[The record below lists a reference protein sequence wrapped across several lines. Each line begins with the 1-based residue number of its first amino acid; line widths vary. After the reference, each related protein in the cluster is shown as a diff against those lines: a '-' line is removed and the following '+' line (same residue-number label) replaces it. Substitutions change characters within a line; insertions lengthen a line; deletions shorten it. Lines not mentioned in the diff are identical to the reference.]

1 MQDKGVKLYALVN
14 NAGIGGGAET
24 EVIIDTNFKG
34 PKRVT
39 DALVGLIDKSGG
51 RIVNVSS
58 GLRKST
64 KRWIQVVGKF
74 MNRIFCFWTILG
86 NKGKFLQFC
95 CSILLLRAVFFMSLI
110 LALNRLNYYT
120 FWVKID

>member
-95 CSILLLRAVFFMSLI
+95 CSILLLRAVFFYV
-110 LALNRLNYYT
+110 LN
-120 FWVKID
+120 FGFKQVKLLYFLG

>member
-1 MQDKGVKLYALVN
+1 LVN

-58 GLRKST
+58 GLRIST
-64 KRWIQVVGKF
+64 K
-74 MNRIFCFWTILG
+74 T
-86 NKGKFLQFC
+86 
-95 CSILLLRAVFFMSLI
+95 
-110 LALNRLNYYT
+110 
-120 FWVKID
+120 

>member
-86 NKGKFLQFC
+86 NKG
-95 CSILLLRAVFFMSLI
+95 
-110 LALNRLNYYT
+110 
-120 FWVKID
+120 